1 MLDHI
6 RFPVSDFL
14 AGRNFHQAVLE
25 PLGTLIAMEVT
36 AEQTGGSSHA
46 GSDDNGNP
54 HFWNGAVRR
63 APE

>member
-1 MLDHI
+1 MLDHTG
-6 RFPVSDFL
+6 FPVSNFL
-14 AGRNFHQAVLE
+14 ASRKFHQAVLE
-25 PLGTLIAMEVT
+25 PLGTGIAMEVT

-54 HFWNGAVRR
+54 HFWNGAVCR